1 MTLALLKKSRN
12 PSILIWAFLCISA
25 VARFA
30 SISGNRT
37 FQYDEWNFVLN
48 RWQLSL
54 DTFLQPHNSHL
65 SVFPAAVFF
74 VLFRAIGLSNYSVY
88 LFVGFVVHIA
98 TASVFAFLIYKRLG
112 KIGAIAIGA
121 LFLLLGAGA
130 ENTLW
135 PFQIGAMASLAGY
148 LMALHFLESDLKHAR
163 FLAMAAI
170 FLSLGS
176 AGFGIAAVIGIAV
189 QIALS
194 KQVAKSWWVVVGP
207 SAIWALWYLNY
218 GQSEVKTENFDIALR
233 YMNESFAAS
242 LNSIFALSIGW
253 GFIFEVVLSGA
264 LAYFVLVKK
273 VSSPRLFGVV
283 TALCVNWFFTALSR
297 AQFWAPQSS
306 RYVYLTIPL
315 IILAVAE
322 IVRKLP
328 RAQLNVGAI
337 IISLWSITAGWSFM
351 NAHAQFLR
359 EWSATLRA
367 ELSALEDQE
376 QFVDPNYFPDTLR
389 APDIS
394 AKKYFAATGAL
405 ESSPAQDFSSLATTS
420 ESVRTEVDRVLL
432 QSGALLISDT
442 QTTVSGCDEEFDSSD
457 FLILDKSSTLI
468 SSPDGEIEIGF
479 RRFADQPSAVLRT
492 IIPESATVAV
502 TIKETFKN
510 QLWTVV
516 SLTPNRR
523 VCLGDSSG

>member
-1 MTLALLKKSRN
+1 MTLTFLKKLRDLSV
-12 PSILIWAFLCISA
+12 LIWIVLCIA
-25 VARFA
+25 AIARFA

-65 SVFPAAVFF
+65 SIFPAAVFF
-74 VLFRAIGLSNYSVY
+74 FLFRAVGLANYWVF
-88 LFVGFVVHIA
+88 LFVGFMTHIA
-98 TASVFAFLIYKRLG
+98 TASIFALLVSKRLG
-112 KIGAIAIGA
+112 KTSAIALGA
-121 LFLLLGAGA
+121 LFLFLGTGA
-130 ENTLW
+130 ENILW

-148 LMALHFLESDLKHAR
+148 LLALHFLSSQHRHGNL
-163 FLAMAAI
+163 LAMTSI
-170 FLSLGS
+170 ILSVGS
-176 AGFGIAAVIGIAV
+176 AGFGIAAVIGV
-189 QIALS
+189 TMQIVIS
-194 KQVAKSWWVVVGP
+194 RQIKKSWWVTVMP
-207 SAIWALWYLNY
+207 SALWLLWYINY
-218 GQSEVKTENFDIALR
+218 GQSEVRSENLNVALR

-253 GFIFEVVLSGA
+253 GFVFEVVLSGTI
-264 LAYFVLVKK
+264 AYFVVVKK
-273 VSSPRLFGVV
+273 IFSPQLAGLITV
-283 TALCVNWFFTALSR
+283 LLVNWFFTALSR

-315 IILAVAE
+315 IILAVVE
-322 IVRKLP
+322 ILRNLP

-351 NAHAQFLR
+351 NAHSQFLR
-359 EWSATLRA
+359 EWSTTLRA
-367 ELSALEDQE
+367 ELSALEDQK

-405 ESSPAQDFSSLATTS
+405 ESSPAQDFSSLAITS

-457 FLILDKSSTLI
+457 FLILKNSVTLI

-510 QLWTVV
+510 QHWTVV